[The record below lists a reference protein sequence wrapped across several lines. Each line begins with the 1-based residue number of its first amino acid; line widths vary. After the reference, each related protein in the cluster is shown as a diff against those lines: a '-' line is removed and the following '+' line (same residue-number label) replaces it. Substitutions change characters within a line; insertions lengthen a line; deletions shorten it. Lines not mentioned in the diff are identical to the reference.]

1 MYEYT
6 TRSRRGMMGLGTEPE
21 EQVGSIQSAI
31 LENGC
36 SLPRF
41 GRDSRWGSETEAG
54 TRCLAER
61 RGWDFVLQSWP
72 WVAQR
77 MTVPQQGVA
86 QQVASVVPG
95 VAGNGQT
102 PAWLPW
108 AAAGVG
114 LVGIIMIGS
123 YVTAKME
130 EERERR
136 GEF

>member
-6 TRSRRGMMGLGTEPE
+6 TRGRSHDARGMRGLGTEPE
-21 EQVGSIQSAI
+21 SQVSALQGAI

-41 GRDSRWGSETEAG
+41 GRDSRWGAETETG

-61 RGWDFVLQSWP
+61 RGWNFVLQSWP

-77 MTVPQQGVA
+77 MTVPEQGAVA
-86 QQVASVVPG
+86 ALIPG
-95 VAGNGQT
+95 VPSVGET

-108 AAAGVG
+108 AAAGFA
-114 LVGIIMIGS
+114 LVAIIMIGS
-123 YVTAKME
+123 YASAKME
-130 EERERR
+130 RREEE
-136 GEF
+136 EDF

>member
-6 TRSRRGMMGLGTEPE
+6 TKSRRGMMGLGTEVE
-21 EQVGSIQSAI
+21 AQVGSLQSAI

-54 TRCLAER
+54 TRCLAES
-61 RGWDFVLQSWP
+61 RGWDFIQQSWP
-72 WVAQR
+72 WVAER
-77 MTVPQQGVA
+77 MILPQQ
-86 QQVASVVPG
+86 QQSASIIPSVT
-95 VAGNGQT
+95 GNGQA
-102 PAWLPW
+102 PGWLPW

>member
-21 EQVGSIQSAI
+21 EQVGALQGSI

-77 MTVPQQGVA
+77 MTVPQQPS
-86 QQVASVVPG
+86 VASIVPS
-95 VAGNGQT
+95 VTGNGQV
-102 PAWLPW
+102 PGWLPW
-108 AAAGVG
+108 VAAGTG
-114 LVGIIMIGS
+114 LIGIIMIGS